1 MCFPILIMKTSNHNN
16 AYYHHWLNLT
26 RFVDL
31 HLQHYDNIF
40 SLDFDE
46 TFEAQ
51 VNNSDHS

>member
-1 MCFPILIMKTSNHNN
+1 MLVMKTNNHNN
-16 AYYHHWLNLT
+16 AYCHHWLNLT

-31 HLQHYDNIF
+31 HLQHYDNFI

-46 TFEAQ
+46 IFEAQ